1 MTDLAEL
8 VAEVEGARRRV
19 LAAVGG
25 LTHAQASWKGDP
37 GEWSIA
43 ESLEHLVLAE
53 HSGVEKIYRALELH
67 SAAIENNP
75 NRGLPIETIIDRTWR
90 PLEIA
95 PPVATPQGGGT
106 LSYWIA
112 CFESCRHVLQ
122 ALASKLESKDLE
134 SIVFPH
140 FLCGPL
146 DARQRLEFLRFH
158 MDRHRDQ
165 IESVRAR
172 L

>member
-1 MTDLAEL
+1 MTELAGL
-8 VAEVEGARRRV
+8 VADVEAARLRV

-25 LTHAQASWKGDP
+25 LTHGQASWKGDP

-43 ESLEHLVLAE
+43 ENLEHLVLAE
-53 HSGVEKIYRALELH
+53 HSGVEKIYRALATTGAQLE
-67 SAAIENNP
+67 SNP
-75 NRGLPIETIIDRTWR
+75 NRGLPIETIIDRTWK

-95 PPVATPQGGGT
+95 PPIATPQGGGT
-106 LSYWIA
+106 LLYWIA
-112 CFESCRHVLQ
+112 CFEACAHVLRS
-122 ALASKLESKDLE
+122 LAAELEGRDLDE
-134 SIVFPH
+134 IVFPH

-165 IESVRAR
+165 IESVRSR

>member
-1 MTDLAEL
+1 MTEVAGL
-8 VAEVEGARRRV
+8 VAEVEAARLRV

-43 ESLEHLVLAE
+43 ENLEHLVLAE
-53 HSGVEKIYRALELH
+53 HSGVEKIYRAL
-67 SAAIENNP
+67 AAPGSPLESNP
-75 NRGLPIETIIDRTWR
+75 NRGLPIETIIDRTWK

-95 PPVATPQGGGT
+95 PPIATPRGGGT

-112 CFESCRHVLQ
+112 CFESCTHVLKS
-122 ALASKLESKDLE
+122 LAAELEGRKLDE
-134 SIVFPH
+134 IVFPH